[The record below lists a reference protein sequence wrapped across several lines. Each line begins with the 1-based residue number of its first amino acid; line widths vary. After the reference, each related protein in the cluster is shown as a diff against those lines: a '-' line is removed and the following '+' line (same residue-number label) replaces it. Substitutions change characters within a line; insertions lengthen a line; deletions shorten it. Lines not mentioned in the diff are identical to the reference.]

1 MGGRE
6 VSKSTG
12 QRKYNIEECWQAQMF
27 EIHSLNTRGESTLT
41 LHSSPHLTSFDLTS
55 EKAFQYQSSVSLSF
69 IAGDCPEPRE
79 PGLPDRLQGLSAH
92 SVLCQVRETETHANL
107 LTPTLACSI
116 ARSLHLAF
124 SLSLVPSRSLASFL
138 SLASSLSEVCGTVRT

>member
-1 MGGRE
+1 MCSEPEPRGRQGEAGVIAMGGRE

-12 QRKYNIEECWQAQMF
+12 QCKYNIKECWQAQRF

-41 LHSSPHLTSFDLTS
+41 LHSPPHLTSFDLTI
-55 EKAFQYQSSVSLSF
+55 EKAFQHQSSVSFCLS

-92 SVLCQVRETETHANL
+92 SVLCQVRL
-107 LTPTLACSI
+107 KRMLI
-116 ARSLHLAF
+116 F
-124 SLSLVPSRSLASFL
+124 
-138 SLASSLSEVCGTVRT
+138 